1 MHPRLVG
8 AVALVAVVSGTLS
21 GCAREPWPDP
31 PAIEQT
37 QYQAE
42 YDAWR
47 EGRQAAITHAVQ
59 LIGIWPLQ
67 EGDTPFGADI
77 SLPIALP
84 ASAAPARAGVFKRE
98 GTRITV
104 IPSPGAPLRLENG
117 KAISAPT
124 EIKTVMEGDPTVLAL
139 GSVRLQVEQ
148 VFEKFGSRR
157 WVSGWDEEHP
167 VLKDPPIVDTYPPNQ
182 QWRLAARFDAFPSP
196 KPIRIPDVR
205 GGFMDLMAAGEL
217 VFRVN
222 GQEERLTA
230 IGFEGSEQFFV
241 MFKDPTNLTTTY
253 TGYRILFPMAVE
265 DNEWTVLDFNLA
277 ANPPCAYSRYT
288 TCPMPPQ
295 ENALKV
301 AVEAGEKRY
310 RLAQL

>member
-1 MHPRLVG
+1 M
-8 AVALVAVVSGTLS
+8 
-21 GCAREPWPDP
+21 
-31 PAIEQT
+31 
-37 QYQAE
+37 
-42 YDAWR
+42 
-47 EGRQAAITHAVQ
+47 
-59 LIGIWPLQ
+59 
-67 EGDTPFGADI
+67 
-77 SLPIALP
+77 
-84 ASAAPARAGVFKRE
+84 
-98 GTRITV
+98 
-104 IPSPGAPLRLENG
+104 
-117 KAISAPT
+117 
-124 EIKTVMEGDPTVLAL
+124 
-139 GSVRLQVEQ
+139 
-148 VFEKFGSRR
+148 
-157 WVSGWDEEHP
+157 
-167 VLKDPPIVDTYPPNQ
+167 DTYPPNQ

-205 GGFMDLMAAGEL
+205 GGFMDLMAAGEQ
-217 VFRVN
+217 V
-222 GQEERLTA
+222 
-230 IGFEGSEQFFV
+230 FEGSEQFFV